1 MVKRQILFFYF
12 LFVVTLFFTYQEK
25 TALATDVP
33 TINYRTHV
41 QSYGWQSYVSN
52 GSVSGTVG
60 KSKRLEAIEI
70 YVTNIPSGMT
80 GGITYRTHV
89 QSYGWQ
95 SWVYDGSL
103 SGTSGQ
109 SKRLEAI
116 QIKLTGTISN
126 NYDVIYRVDRNG
138 LMKMAQKF
146 IKRNKT
152 KKRKVE
158 DTYPRSSDDIYYEQL
173 YLSQPSSYSQQGGN
187 SYYSQQQYHQRPY
200 GYRADLHKMPMQEQQ
215 PKSSRFSFLNRSNSQ
230 NQSRPQQPRRQ
241 RIPNLSNKSNKP
253 NKVNKPNRPNR
264 SNLQSQAYPNQES
277 SFDYRKIFA
286 NPVVLIILVVII
298 AYLIAYILGGI
309 GGLKSGVIGLIE
321 MFVALV
327 LSYGLVLALE
337 KDGAVVLVKG
347 SIVFFISLISLI
359 ALILFL

>member
-1 MVKRQILFFYF
+1 MEKPQLVKFIAKVMEDSGFKVYNNFKTSKILVDIYAILPTQTNDFGAVVACKNYDKHWKVSIDILKEMEIVARNLQASKIIIVTTSYF
-12 LFVVTLFFTYQEK
+12 SPQ
-25 TALATDVP
+25 A
-33 TINYRTHV
+33 INYAAR
-41 QSYGWQSYVSN
+41 
-52 GSVSGTVG
+52 
-60 KSKRLEAIEI
+60 KS
-70 YVTNIPSGMT
+70 
-80 GGITYRTHV
+80 
-89 QSYGWQ
+89 
-95 SWVYDGSL
+95 
-103 SGTSGQ
+103 
-109 SKRLEAI
+109 
-116 QIKLTGTISN
+116 IKL
-126 NYDVIYRVDRNG
+126 VDRNG

>member
-12 LFVVTLFFTYQEK
+12 LFVVTLFFTFQEK
-25 TALATDVP
+25 TALAADVP

-126 NYDVIYRVDRNG
+126 NYDVIYRVHAQSFGWLGWAKNG
-138 LMKMAQKF
+138 ECAGTSGYSKRLEGIQ
-146 IKRNKT
+146 IKAVAKNSVNTDESKAVFEKVGFT
-152 KKRKVE
+152 PLNLLELTRKHMW
-158 DTYPRSSDDIYYEQL
+158 S
-173 YLSQPSSYSQQGGN
+173 
-187 SYYSQQQYHQRPY
+187 
-200 GYRADLHKMPMQEQQ
+200 
-215 PKSSRFSFLNRSNSQ
+215 
-230 NQSRPQQPRRQ
+230 
-241 RIPNLSNKSNKP
+241 
-253 NKVNKPNRPNR
+253 
-264 SNLQSQAYPNQES
+264 
-277 SFDYRKIFA
+277 
-286 NPVVLIILVVII
+286 
-298 AYLIAYILGGI
+298 
-309 GGLKSGVIGLIE
+309 
-321 MFVALV
+321 
-327 LSYGLVLALE
+327 
-337 KDGAVVLVKG
+337 
-347 SIVFFISLISLI
+347 
-359 ALILFL
+359 